1 MKDTLAAL
9 GGFSLGGVFVLTL
22 LVTALVRS
30 ERLLVI
36 SIGVIEALL
45 LFWMVSWSLWSA

>member
-1 MKDTLAAL
+1 MKDTLAVL
-9 GGFSLGGVFVLTL
+9 GGFSLGGVFVLTV
-22 LVTALVRS
+22 LVAALVSS

-45 LFWMVSWSLWSA
+45 LVWMVSWLWWSA